1 MKKFILFIF
10 IIIIIPVVTIT
21 FFNKDIIYYKIKYG
35 SINKKNIRV
44 KRLKTGKIL
53 KIPLEEYIIGVV
65 AGEMPAT
72 FNLEALK
79 AQAVA
84 SRTYV
89 LKRVNTEKDY
99 DVEDGTGNQVYID
112 YDQMKEKWKE
122 NYNANLKKVTDA
134 VMSTKGEVII
144 YDNNLID
151 ALFFSTS
158 NGYTENSKDVF
169 SSELPYLVSVKS
181 NWDEKESP
189 VFNSVKEVSTQEFL
203 FNLGLDTSQ
212 NINIKNIERTLSNRI
227 KTLEINGKQYKG
239 TEIRKIFGL
248 RSTCFDIKLQDNK
261 VKFIVTGFGHGVGLS
276 QYGSNGM
283 AKEGYDYKKII
294 QYYYQN
300 CKIKKLI

>member
-10 IIIIIPVVTIT
+10 IIIIIPVVIIT

-248 RSTCFDIKLQDNK
+248 RSTCFDIELQDNK

>member
-283 AKEGYDYKKII
+283 AREGYDYKKII

>member
-10 IIIIIPVVTIT
+10 IIIIIPVFTIT

-144 YDNNLID
+144 YNNNLID